1 MQGGIEQNNSKNF
14 LANFLSIQNKQKKLV
29 CSNFKMF
36 LLLILKTY
44 EEELLDM
51 NFEELLASL
60 INLPYQFLVK
70 DSEDLYEQYLIKLKE
85 YEKNKDV
92 DKNEVKQILISEFEF

>member
-1 MQGGIEQNNSKNF
+1 
-14 LANFLSIQNKQKKLV
+14 
-29 CSNFKMF
+29 
-36 LLLILKTY
+36 
-44 EEELLDM
+44 M

>member
-1 MQGGIEQNNSKNF
+1 MKDNQHAWKIARIWDHF
-14 LANFLSIQNKQKKLV
+14 LVYGWSSVYKV
-29 CSNFKMF
+29 C
-36 LLLILKTY
+36 LLILKTY

-70 DSEDLYEQYLIKLKE
+70 DSEDLYE
-85 YEKNKDV
+85 
-92 DKNEVKQILISEFEF
+92 

>member
-1 MQGGIEQNNSKNF
+1 
-14 LANFLSIQNKQKKLV
+14 
-29 CSNFKMF
+29 
-36 LLLILKTY
+36 
-44 EEELLDM
+44 M

-70 DSEDLYEQYLIKLKE
+70 DSEDLYEQHLIKLKE